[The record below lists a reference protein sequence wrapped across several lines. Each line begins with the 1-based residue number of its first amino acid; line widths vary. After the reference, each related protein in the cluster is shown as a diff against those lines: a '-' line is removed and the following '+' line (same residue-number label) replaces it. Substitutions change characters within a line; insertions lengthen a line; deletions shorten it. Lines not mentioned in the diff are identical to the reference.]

1 MVNMQAMR
9 MNGKM
14 SKIILIS
21 DIVETK
27 LRKEKELQYYQE
39 ELEKLKQK
47 MFFLQKDIDI
57 TNLIINMIENEK
69 VLDVKEQMQ
78 SKLLGDDSE
87 L

>member
-1 MVNMQAMR
+1 
-9 MNGKM
+9 M

-27 LRKEKELQYYQE
+27 VRKEKELQYYQE

-47 MFFLQKDIDI
+47 MFFLQKDIEI

-69 VLDVKEQMQ
+69 NLDVKEQMQ
-78 SKLLGDDSE
+78 SKLVGDDSE